1 MSAGGVHWHHE
12 DYNDRILGAWSSGM
26 ILLSGG
32 RGPGFNS
39 RSAPYFLIRKQEFF
53 LERYLPENFGRKMT
67 GLSETE
73 YWWLIFK
80 MQSVLKN

>member
-12 DYNDRILGAWSSGM
+12 DYNDCILGAWSSGM

-39 RSAPYFLIRKQEFF
+39 RSAPYFFYLNSKIIIFNFQTNLQVFF
-53 LERYLPENFGRKMT
+53 SVRD
-67 GLSETE
+67 LSQ
-73 YWWLIFK
+73 FK
-80 MQSVLKN
+80 F